1 MTDAGGDGGADGD
14 PSTPLAR
21 LFALAYRQLVDDMHD
36 RLIERGWVD
45 VRRSYGFVLL
55 ALRERETTT
64 TELAGLLGESKQA
77 TSKLLDA
84 MERDGYVQRAGGA
97 ADARVKVVALAER
110 GGRLLAAVEEIYAE
124 LERQW
129 VTVIGA
135 DAVQGIRAGLLAV
148 LHERHGVPLPQ
159 LRPPD

>member
-1 MTDAGGDGGADGD
+1 VTGASGD

-36 RLIERGWVD
+36 RLVERGWTD

-55 ALRERETTT
+55 ALREQETST
-64 TELAGLLGESKQA
+64 TELAGLLGVSKQA

-84 MERDGYVQRAGGA
+84 MAAGGYVRRAGGA
-97 ADARVKVVALAER
+97 ADARVKVVALADR
-110 GGRLLAAVEEIYAE
+110 GRRLLAAVEEIYAE
-124 LERQW
+124 LEQQW
-129 VTVIGA
+129 AAVIGA
-135 DAVQGIRAGLLAV
+135 GAVAGIRDGVLAV
-148 LHERHGVPLPQ
+148 LHERHGAPLPQ

>member
-1 MTDAGGDGGADGD
+1 VTDAVGDGRAGGD

-36 RLIERGWVD
+36 RLAERGWAD
-45 VRRSYGFVLL
+45 VRHSYGFVLL

-64 TELAGLLGESKQA
+64 TELAGLLGVSKQA

-84 MERDGYVQRAGGA
+84 MESGGYVHRAGGA
-97 ADARVKVVALAER
+97 ADARVKVVALAAR
-110 GGRLLAAVEEIYAE
+110 GRRLLAAVEEIYAE

-129 VTVIGA
+129 AAVIGA
-135 DAVQGIRAGLLAV
+135 DAVQGIRVGLLAV
-148 LHERHGVPLPQ
+148 LHERHGAPLPQ